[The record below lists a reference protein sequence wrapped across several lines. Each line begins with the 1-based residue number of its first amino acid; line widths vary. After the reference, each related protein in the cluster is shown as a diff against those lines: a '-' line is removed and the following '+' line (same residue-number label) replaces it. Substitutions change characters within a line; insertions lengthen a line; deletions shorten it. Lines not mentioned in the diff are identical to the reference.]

1 MELIITTDLL
11 QQAQAVFNTLD
22 ISEGTREDYKKSVR
36 EFVRFIA
43 GKNFTH
49 NSFLEFKQ
57 FLKTKNNI
65 GVSTK
70 NGYMTS
76 ARILLKEMN
85 RTGLLP
91 ADITQN
97 VHNFKQEKKHKKD
110 GLNQAEIDMVCERIS
125 KLPRD
130 IESMR
135 LKAIFSLLIFQG
147 LRQEEV
153 TEIDVTHLDL
163 ERSSALITGKG
174 RDDQERINLHPE
186 AVRMLSDYIQEH
198 RIADGPLFFSL
209 SNNARGQRLT
219 TKSLRRLIKAE
230 FKDLNILRSTHGFRH
245 YFVTTL
251 IKKLGGDLVRVAQLT
266 RHKSFDMLQV
276 YNDGLLT
283 KEGLPDYYAA
293 FEGVRL
299 V

>member
-1 MELIITTDLL
+1 MEIIITTDLL
-11 QQAQAVFNTLD
+11 QKAQAVFNTLD

-36 EFVRFIA
+36 EFITFIS

-49 NSFLEFKQ
+49 NSFLEFKK

-65 GVSTK
+65 SVSTK
-70 NGYMTS
+70 NGYLVAS
-76 ARILLKEMN
+76 RILLKEMN
-85 RTGLLP
+85 RIGLLP
-91 ADITQN
+91 NDITQN

-130 IESMR
+130 LESMR
-135 LKAIFSLLIFQG
+135 LKAILSLLIFQG

-153 TEIDVTHLDL
+153 TEIDVAHLDL
-163 ERSSALITGKG
+163 EHSSAMITGKG

-186 AVRMLSDYIQEH
+186 VVRILSDYMREH

-209 SNNARGQRLT
+209 SNNARGKRIT
-219 TKSLRRLIKAE
+219 TKSLRRLVTAE
-230 FKDLNILRSTHGFRH
+230 FEDLNIFRSTHGLRH

-251 IKKLGGDLVRVAQLT
+251 IKRLGGDLVRVAQLT

-293 FEGVRL
+293 FDGVKL
-299 V
+299 A